1 MLGGMD
7 YSLFMKKIN
16 KYYSALPK
24 LLLSDHRLTHRQ
36 RILMYSD
43 YDSISRQPSDI
54 ELKRLYAILYHDED
68 IEGLA
73 RFSARFDLERL
84 YPDETPELPQVSREE
99 VNKYFDNI
107 WKTVRKVRP
116 NAKKPPSKKEPMAR
130 YPRPGRRFCRPRMPG
145 SPSLTNYF
153 ITDADGTVYF
163 LKRSYLEDQPKKWLL
178 AFARKN
184 NIFVTTPKMVKGTEY
199 DLSLNGLVLQIMDDP
214 CHVSALI
221 DAMQKR
227 RPKLAAEDADAILSG
242 EYITI
247 DK

>member
-1 MLGGMD
+1 
-7 YSLFMKKIN
+7 
-16 KYYSALPK
+16 
-24 LLLSDHRLTHRQ
+24 
-36 RILMYSD
+36 MYSD
-43 YDSISRQPSDI
+43 LDSIERWPSDA
-54 ELKRLYAILYHDED
+54 ELKRLYAILYHDKD

-73 RFSARFDLERL
+73 RFSARFDLDHL
-84 YPDETPELPQVSREE
+84 YPDETPELPHVTEKE
-99 VNKYFDNI
+99 VKQYFDRI

-116 NAKKPPSKKEPMAR
+116 HTKKVPSKKDSMAQ
-130 YPRPGRRFCRPRMPG
+130 YPSPGRQYSRLRVPG

-153 ITDADGTVYF
+153 YTDTSGTVYF

-178 AFARKN
+178 SFAIKN
-184 NIFVTTPKMVKGTEY
+184 NIFVTTPRMIKGTEY